1 MYENSKMITLNES
14 DDKIAYDL
22 EENIFTHIN
31 NINSFETT
39 EIIRRVKIFA
49 TFLILLVG
57 LIGHSLT
64 ISVFG
69 QKKFRKNS
77 SNVVSLCLAINDS
90 LFLIINCFEDITIDL
105 KELYLTNLNNEIIN
119 SLLNLVNENLFTC
132 CMIHYLKYVLRFL
145 SAFTFTELTIH
156 RLFAV
161 YFPFWIKLKTKK
173 LAWKTIMATV
183 ITSLIANIWILFTY
197 EIIHDDDKNFCQVK
211 QSMKSKYYEFNMINV
226 FVIVAVPIL
235 TILICNSLIIV
246 KLFKRNS
253 EQLISFISKKNSS
266 NSIVQMTKVFIGDD
280 KSKTLTKR
288 LIFKSFIYV
297 LFSLPYILTW
307 SSFVLGNRE
316 KSYFDQVN
324 WFLCFQVTELIYN
337 INFSLHF
344 YMYCISGSLFR
355 SQLKSRFI

>member
-1 MYENSKMITLNES
+1 MYENSKMKTLNES

-22 EENIFTHIN
+22 EENFFSHID
-31 NINSFETT
+31 NIDSFETT

-105 KELYLTNLNNEIIN
+105 KELYLSNLNNEIVN

-156 RLFAV
+156 RLIAV
-161 YFPFWIKLKTKK
+161 YFLFWIKLKTKT

-183 ITSLIANIWILFTY
+183 ITSLIANIWILYAY
-197 EIIHDDDKNFCQVK
+197 EIIHDDDKSFCQVK
-211 QSMKSKYYEFNMINV
+211 QSLKSKYYEFNMINV

-253 EQLISFISKKNSS
+253 EQLISLISKKNSS
-266 NSIVQMTKVFIGDD
+266 NIITNVIIGDD

-288 LIFKSFIYV
+288 LIFKSFTYV

-307 SSFVLGNRE
+307 SSFVLGNRN

-324 WFLCFQVTELIYN
+324 WFLWFQVTELIYN